1 MNADSEQKNL
11 HIAKG
16 KQNCE
21 IQNTKK
27 KYKEK
32 LVNSKKNHLKT

>member
-11 HIAKG
+11 HISKG

-21 IQNTKK
+21 ILNTKK
-27 KYKEK
+27 
-32 LVNSKKNHLKT
+32 NTKKN